1 MSTFDSQVSKR
12 KIIETQIEH
21 TVYLFL
27 IGNHRTKLSFTRYND
42 RQSSEQNNR
51 KLISLHNND
60 EDEKHA
66 HGFADF

>member
-1 MSTFDSQVSKR
+1 MFTFDSHISK
-12 KIIETQIEH
+12 KEIPGTQIEH

-27 IGNHRTKLSFTRYND
+27 IGNHRTKAFFTRYND

-51 KLISLHNND
+51 RIISLHNNGD
-60 EDEKHA
+60 DEKHA